1 MDRIHILI
9 LDDDI
14 EILESIQYAASDRF
28 CINGFTKFEDMLVF
42 LSTKPQIDL
51 LMVDYHLNSDLNGL
65 DYVKIIRSLTN
76 PKTPCVLFTGAIIK
90 DLEYLSKLNC
100 KVIEKPIMI
109 PHLLDRLVEIYI
121 EHLEGEYQAVPLKV
135 AD

>member
-1 MDRIHILI
+1 MDKISILI
-9 LDDDI
+9 LDDDHDTI
-14 EILESIQYAASDRF
+14 ESIQYTASDRF
-28 CINGFTKFEDMLVF
+28 SINGFKSFDEMLVF

-51 LMVDYHLNSDLNGL
+51 LVIDYNLKDKLNGL
-65 DYVKIIRSLTN
+65 DYVKILRSLIGEN
-76 PKTPCVLFTGAIIK
+76 TPCILFTGAIIK

-109 PHLLDRLVEIYI
+109 PHLLDQLVEIYI
-121 EHLEGEYQAVPLKV
+121 EHLEREYQAVPLKA

>member
-1 MDRIHILI
+1 MDRINILI

-14 EILESIQYAASDRF
+14 ETLESIQYTASDRF
-28 CINGFTKFEDMLVF
+28 YIHGFTKFEDMLVF

-51 LMVDYHLNSDLNGL
+51 IMVDYHLGDKLNGL
-65 DYVKIIRSLTN
+65 DYVKILRSLIGEN
-76 PKTPCVLFTGAIIK
+76 TPCVLFTGAIIT

-109 PHLLDRLVEIYI
+109 PHLLDQLVEIYI
-121 EHLEGEYQAVPLKV
+121 EHLEREYQAAPLKV